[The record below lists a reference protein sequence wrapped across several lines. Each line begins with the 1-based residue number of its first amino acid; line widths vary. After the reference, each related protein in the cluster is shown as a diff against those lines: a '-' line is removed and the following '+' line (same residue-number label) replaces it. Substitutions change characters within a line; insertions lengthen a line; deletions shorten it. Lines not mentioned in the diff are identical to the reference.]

1 MHILFL
7 THYFPPEVNAPASRT
22 YENTR
27 RWVRSGYNVTVVT
40 CAPNHPNGVLYP
52 GYKNLWSQRDEKDG
66 IKILRVK
73 TYLSANRGFFKRTLN
88 YISFMISATVQ
99 CYKVKN
105 VDIVVATSPQFFCGL
120 AGFIV
125 SCLKSKPWVLEI
137 RDLWPESIIAVG
149 AIKKRWFIRQLE
161 TIETFLYA
169 RADHIVTLTE
179 AFKRHIIG
187 RDVAPSK
194 ITVNTNGAD
203 LDQFT
208 PLPKENR
215 FRSQHKLN
223 EQFVVSYIGTHG
235 MAHALETVLFA
246 AESIKDRAD
255 IKFLLVGDGAER
267 DKLLAEKEKRLLKNV
282 IMLPQQEKEKVP
294 GMIAASD
301 VCLVLLRRTSVF
313 KTVIPSKIFEALA
326 MERPIILGVEGESAE
341 IVKQGNCGI
350 CIEPENAT
358 QLAKAVLT
366 LYQDVDYRIALGK
379 SGRALIEIQYSRD
392 ALAANY
398 LDVLDSLV
406 G

>member
-27 RWVRSGYNVTVVT
+27 RWVKSGHNVTVVT

-52 GYKNLWSQRDEKDG
+52 GYKNLWSQRDEKGG

-88 YISFMISATVQ
+88 YISFMISAAVQ
-99 CYKVKN
+99 CHKVKN
-105 VDIVVATSPQFFCGL
+105 VDVVVATSPQFFCGL

-169 RADHIVTLTE
+169 QADHIITLTE

-187 RDVAPSK
+187 RDVASSK

-246 AESIKDRAD
+246 AESLKDQAD

-350 CIEPENAT
+350 CIEPENAE
-358 QLAKAVLT
+358 QLARAVLT
-366 LYQDVDYRIALGK
+366 LYQNVDYRIALGK
-379 SGRALIEIQYSRD
+379 SGRALIERQYSRD

-398 LDVLDSLV
+398 LDVLDSMV